1 MPSRLRSVKILRM
14 KPEDAAPNANRS
26 AVQLAL
32 VGGIGIL
39 ASASIAL
46 NIGAPVFADALV
58 FVVLPVVLI
67 VAGIRLAVGSKY
79 FGSVVGPSRLGR
91 ILFIAWA
98 VSTAVSQ
105 MLFLGEFGDIKATTL
120 EVETIRQVVSL
131 VAAATGI
138 LAGVIILNS
147 GPRTLARGSLIFG
160 VALYALSESLLY
172 AQMPAIGGWWG
183 VPLAIGQLLIGIS
196 YLHSGLSDAAPVPE
210 GAESLAE

>member
-1 MPSRLRSVKILRM
+1 MTR
-14 KPEDAAPNANRS
+14 EDAAPTVNRS

-58 FVVLPVVLI
+58 FVVLPLVLLI
-67 VAGIRLAVGSKY
+67 AGIRLAVGSTH

-98 VSTAVSQ
+98 VSTAASQ
-105 MLFLGEFGDIKATTL
+105 MLFLGEFGDIRATTL

-131 VAAATGI
+131 VAAVSGI

-147 GPRTLARGSLIFG
+147 GPRTLARGGLIFG
-160 VALYALSESLLY
+160 VVLYALSESLLY
-172 AQMPAIGGWWG
+172 AQTPAIGGWWG
-183 VPLAIGQLLIGIS
+183 LPLAIGQLLIGIS
-196 YLHSGLSDAAPVPE
+196 YVRTGMPDAAPVPE
-210 GAESLAE
+210 GTESLAE